1 MVPDDVAA
9 VGRYIYG
16 AAENLRSAL
25 GSVGREVGALTSGS
39 WTGSA
44 AKTFGKGW
52 GECQDGGSQII
63 DALTSMAEKLGVTAT
78 NYRDRDTQ
86 TSTAISSLD
95 LP

>member
-1 MVPDDVAA
+1 MAA
-9 VGRYIYG
+9 IGRYIYS
-16 AAENLRSAL
+16 AAESLRSAL
-25 GSVGREVGALTSGS
+25 GSAGREVETLTSGS

-44 AKTFGKGW
+44 AITFGQGW
-52 GECQDGGSQII
+52 GECQDGGTQII

-78 NYRDRDTQ
+78 NFHDRDTQ